1 MDENCPAFPEAN
13 VENRDGKCKRRQSG
27 ILKISRSPL
36 RTLKEADVSQK
47 IEQVGK
53 LRRSSRR
60 VSFAETK
67 EVKEFVTDKMMM
79 IIQDVEN
86 GIDSQKEN
94 QLNELERDMMSL
106 TTNFSIAGMD
116 SLLHAPLRTPLQQF
130 ETCDHIETVSKHQIF
145 PDSGIQM
152 RSEDAVQSSET
163 KVTSRLPKKIDFKS
177 FLTGFDSTEPTYS
190 NVCFDTG
197 EESGN
202 KSFSF
207 IRQNEVPKPQK
218 TIDFQTFLNS
228 IKHSDTDEN
237 NMVSMSSIFE
247 EPAMK
252 QTDFGITSTCN
263 MVDDIEIT
271 NDTLLQIN
279 SNKNLDPNR
288 TVLFLDQDNDME
300 FTRSHTIAINHFAMG
315 NTATPHSST
324 VPKNVETLGTEGP
337 THSPFLQD
345 KTIVFSGGEY
355 MDMTRSHTVP
365 IDVRKVEHLTHQNR
379 LTAVT
384 NQKNDKSILP
394 STPNEHKIFSD
405 NGYCSKINQ
414 NVTLGTSKLTSSSVS
429 ILSSFPSDK
438 AITFS
443 EANGVDITK
452 GQVITIDNGSLGQ
465 GRNEATVSNKMTRL
479 SNAGSVQSFFP
490 CDETMMFSEAN
501 DMDRTKSHTITID
514 SESFGKVT
522 NEALSSTRI
531 IPRLTEVDCSL
542 LSFPRDKTIM
552 FSEANDMDITK
563 SHTVTID
570 SGNLGEV
577 TNKTLASMKLTSRWS
592 TVGSILS
599 SFPTEKTMVFS
610 ESNDMDITK
619 SHTVAI
625 DSGKLGLIVNETSS
639 STRMT
644 PRLTAAGCPPL
655 SFPSDKT
662 MVFSAANDMDITKG
676 HTVPIDIGNP
686 GQVRN
691 EAMGFTRMPH
701 KLDVPGSIRS
711 FHNDKTMKLSEA
723 NDIDITKSHAATIE
737 SGNLRQVTNET
748 CASPKQASF
757 GTTVGCIPSSFPT
770 DKTMLFSEAND
781 MDVTENRT
789 VPIHSG
795 NPGQVR
801 NEAMGF
807 IRMPHK
813 LDLPGSIRSFH
824 SDKMML
830 SEANDMDISKSHIIP
845 IDRGNLNSVVSWT
858 MGSRMPFPN
867 GKTTVFSEAD
877 DLDITKSHTVA
888 MESGNI
894 RSVANHSMNLDK
906 KASIVNTVGS
916 VPSSFP
922 SDKTPV
928 FTEANDMDIT
938 KSHTVPIESGNLKSA
953 ANHNAGLN
961 KMISRQSIFRSIQPS
976 FPSGNTMVFSEA
988 NDMDMTRS
996 HTVAI
1001 ESGNLGLGINKMK
1014 GSMKLSSIGSTAGL
1028 ILSSFPSDET
1038 RAFSEANDRGRGKSH
1053 TVVSD
1058 SGNLGQVTNETF
1070 SLMKP
1075 TSTKNTLGSIMS
1087 SFPSEKTMVFSE
1099 SNDMDFTKSHVIAIG
1114 SENLRLV
1121 KNHTMG
1127 SSKKASIE
1135 NTAGSILSSF
1145 PSDKTMVFSE
1155 ANDMD
1160 ITKSHTVAIESG
1172 NVRPDA
1178 NHTMDSSKMTT
1189 RRSTAR
1195 STLSSFPGDKT
1206 VVFSEANDMDMTNS
1220 HTVPI
1225 DSDCHGKVTNEAFG
1239 RSGMIPRLTDAGC
1252 SLLSIPSDKT
1262 MVFSEA
1268 NDMDINKSHTVPI
1281 DGGNLGQ
1288 VRNETFGLMQ
1298 LTSTKNTVGSIMSSF
1313 PREKT
1318 MVFSEANDMDIT
1330 KSHTVAI
1337 ESGNDGRDANHTM
1350 DSSKITSRRN
1360 TARSALSSFPGYKT
1374 VVFSEA
1380 NNMDVTKSHTVPI
1393 DGESLRKVTN
1403 EALGS
1408 TGIIPRLTDAD
1419 CSLLSCPRDKTMVFS
1434 EANDMDIT
1442 KSHMFAIES
1451 GNVRPDANHTMDSS
1465 KMTTRRGTARSTLSS
1480 FAGDKTVVFSE
1491 ANDMDLTKSHT
1502 VPIDSGNLGHV
1513 RNETF
1518 SLMQTSTKNT
1528 VGSIM
1533 SSFPREKTMVFSEAN
1548 DVDITKSHTVAI
1560 ESVNDRPDANDTMDS
1575 SKITSRRN
1583 TARSALSSFPGDKT
1597 VVFSEANDM
1606 DMTKSHTVPI
1616 DSGNLGHVR
1625 NETFSLMQTSTKNT
1639 VGSIMSSFPS
1649 EKTMVFSEAND
1660 MDITKSHTVAIESG
1674 NDRPDANHTMDSS
1687 KITSRRHTARLALS
1701 SLPGNK
1707 TVLFSEANDMDITK
1721 SHTVPIDSEGLGK
1734 VTNEAFSSSGMIPRE
1749 TDAGGSPLSFPRDKT
1764 MVFSEANDMDITK
1777 SHTVAIESGN
1787 GRPDANPTMDSNK
1800 ITSRRNTARSTLSS
1814 FPGYKTVVFSE
1825 AHDMDGIKSHT
1836 VAIESG
1842 SLESTTN
1849 ESLASD
1855 KVDSRFNAPG
1865 SVLSFLPNDEFQVSE
1880 QVTAVT
1886 KIDTVPI
1893 HNKHDISSN
1902 YNVLQLV
1909 LEKGKNCFDN
1919 RSDNVEFANF
1929 QNTVQNTISNVSCV
1943 VHTRSPDSD
1952 SFTGHVESTIL
1963 NVGSGTEQE
1972 GEPVRSTR
1980 VTEVHE
1986 KLNGKGIKK
1995 YGLCATNS
2003 LDSNLMYSNDNAQE
2017 TRSVDDQSTEAA
2029 TEEFVRHKVSDAQS
2043 EGTANSAIAESISTA
2058 SKSLGHNQSRKS
2070 CLANMPSLQ
2079 KLNSITNVTY
2089 GIPVGESGHANWK
2102 TWDTKTRFSKQS
2114 SLVRDMFKYKISLG
2128 IFPPKL
2134 PNRENLYEAVN
2145 SNQQDATETSEEL
2158 CSSLLQNV
2166 TYKSNKL
2173 EGDSNI
2179 FKPNVGPEI
2188 NSVIQIESQIADH
2201 DQVENTR
2208 FDTTEPSHRLKSN
2221 DVPCLL
2227 IPEQFRKG
2235 ASPESHESVTG
2246 PDQFL
2251 GGSVM
2256 IKSVEQRLYQKR
2268 AWTEEE
2274 ENDNVCSK
2282 RKMRNLGPKDIDSSR
2297 QKATGARVVQWEGV
2311 ENKIMEENLLS
2322 MMTKSLNSTSSLDST
2337 KGDGTSAIAITPKCN
2352 LNTSLVIIEESELH
2366 EKLMDGQITVREFF
2380 KLLKVQTHAQKSRQ
2394 SELQVNVELDK
2405 SSAFE
2410 NWLAVKFIHRPKR
2423 EVYEEDSSALFAA
2436 IAELKEQLLDLDKLL
2451 SEVNLP
2457 LWKGVMQMTEEELQ
2471 QFRSCLNAKKTT
2483 FVKRTKVICHEQK
2496 VKLYSAQL
2504 NMLKEQRK
2512 LRNEYENSLD
2522 DMLHKMDDCLASL
2535 DLANLDHLGECCADV
2550 IDNDES
2556 MKQLEQTVT
2565 NGREELKKLQEEH
2578 RDMESQLAKVL
2589 AEKELKEK
2597 AANLCN
2603 LKEEFQELLEWT
2615 LFLYQDEQAVYQ
2627 FLYESLELTLKFGEP
2642 ENAGG
2647 VVSLG
2652 QKCRKILDFNLESVL
2667 DEDEAPLHSK
2677 FVHDLIMTY
2686 WKSQGSW
2693 HNVYTNESQLPMLL
2707 LDMSLVVSRYR
2718 LLGDELEYFLN
2729 WGSKFGILKTEIQPM
2744 GVKYL
2749 FTSYDALSKFELTFH
2764 LKPSYPWGPLQFT
2777 FNSWFGNISGEHI
2790 NEVLLT
2796 VKPGPKYLTRIVK
2809 SLFLMLLI
2817 IPGAL
2822 RFR

>member
-1 MDENCPAFPEAN
+1 MDENCPVFPEAN

-67 EVKEFVTDKMMM
+67 EVKEFVTDKMM

-116 SLLHAPLRTPLQQF
+116 ALLHAPLRTPLQQF
-130 ETCDHIETVSKHQIF
+130 EPCDHIETVSKHQIF

-152 RSEDAVQSSET
+152 RREDAVESSGT
-163 KVTSRLPKKIDFKS
+163 KVTSRLPKQIDFKS
-177 FLTGFDSTEPTYS
+177 FLTRFDSPEPTYS

-197 EESGN
+197 EERAN
-202 KSFSF
+202 KSFGS
-207 IRQNEVPKPQK
+207 IRQNEVPKLQK
-218 TIDFQTFLNS
+218 TIDFKTFLNS
-228 IKHSDTDEN
+228 TKQSDTDEN
-237 NMVSMSSIFE
+237 IMVSMSSIFE

-252 QTDFGITSTCN
+252 QTDFGVTSTCN
-263 MVDDIEIT
+263 AVEDIEIT

-288 TVLFLDQDNDME
+288 TLLFLDQDNDME
-300 FTRSHTIAINHFAMG
+300 FTSSHTIAINHFAMG
-315 NTATPHSST
+315 NSTTTHSST
-324 VPKNVETLGTEGP
+324 VPKNVERLGTEGP
-337 THSPFLQD
+337 FPFLKD
-345 KTIVFSGGEY
+345 KTIVFSGEEY
-355 MDMTRSHTVP
+355 MDMTRSDTVP
-365 IDVRKVEHLTHQNR
+365 IDVRQVEHLTNQNR

-384 NQKNDKSILP
+384 NQKTDRSILP
-394 STPNEHKIFSD
+394 SIPNEHKIFSD
-405 NGYCSKINQ
+405 NGYCGKMNQ
-414 NVTLGTSKLTSSSVS
+414 SVTLGTSKLTSSSVS
-429 ILSSFPSDK
+429 ILSSFPSDE

-443 EANGVDITK
+443 EANGVDIKK
-452 GQVITIDNGSLGQ
+452 GQGITIDNGSLRQ
-465 GRNEATVSNKMTRL
+465 GRNEAKVSNKMTRL
-479 SNAGSVQSFFP
+479 SNARPVLSSFP

-501 DMDRTKSHTITID
+501 DVDITKSHTITID

-522 NEALSSTRI
+522 NEALGSTGI

-563 SHTVTID
+563 RHTVTID

-577 TNKTLASMKLTSRWS
+577 TNKILASMKLATRRS

-599 SFPTEKTMVFS
+599 SFPTDKTMVIS
-610 ESNDMDITK
+610 ESNDMDFTK

-625 DSGKLGLIVNETSS
+625 DGGKLGLIVNEISS

-655 SFPSDKT
+655 SLPSDKT

-676 HTVPIDIGNP
+676 HTVPIDSVNP
-686 GQVRN
+686 VQVKN
-691 EAMGFTRMPH
+691 QIMGFTSMPH

-711 FHNDKTMKLSEA
+711 FHRDKTIK
-723 NDIDITKSHAATIE
+723 
-737 SGNLRQVTNET
+737 
-748 CASPKQASF
+748 
-757 GTTVGCIPSSFPT
+757 
-770 DKTMLFSEAND
+770 
-781 MDVTENRT
+781 
-789 VPIHSG
+789 
-795 NPGQVR
+795 
-801 NEAMGF
+801 
-807 IRMPHK
+807 
-813 LDLPGSIRSFH
+813 
-824 SDKMML
+824 L
-830 SEANDMDISKSHIIP
+830 SEANDMDITKSHTVTIESKNLGHVTNETYTSTKQASFGNNVGCIPSPFPIDKTMVFSEANDMDQSKSHISS
-845 IDRGNLNSVVSWT
+845 IDRGNLNSVVNWT
-858 MGSRMPFPN
+858 VGSRMPFPS

-877 DLDITKSHTVA
+877 DLDITKRHTVA
-888 MESGNI
+888 MESGNLG
-894 RSVANHSMNLDK
+894 SVANHSMDLDK
-906 KASIVNTVGS
+906 KASIVNTACS
-916 VPSSFP
+916 VPSSVP
-922 SDKTPV
+922 NDKTLL
-928 FTEANDMDIT
+928 FTKANDMDIT

-953 ANHNAGLN
+953 TNHNAGLN
-961 KMISRQSIFRSIQPS
+961 KMTSRQSIFRSIQPS
-976 FPSGNTMVFSEA
+976 FPSDNTMVFSEA
-988 NDMDMTRS
+988 NYMDMTRS

-1001 ESGNLGLGINKMK
+1001 ESGNLGLGTNKMN
-1014 GSMKLSSIGSTAGL
+1014 GSMKLTSIGSTAGL
-1028 ILSSFPSDET
+1028 VLSSFPSDET
-1038 RAFSEANDRGRGKSH
+1038 RAFSEANDRDITKSRTVTIESKSVGQVTNEALDFTRMTSKLNVPRSILSSFHSDSTMMLSEANEMDITKSH
-1053 TVVSD
+1053 TVAID

-1070 SLMKP
+1070 SLMKLA
-1075 TSTKNTLGSIMS
+1075 STKNTVGSIMS

-1099 SNDMDFTKSHVIAIG
+1099 SNDMDITKSHVIAIE

-1127 SSKKASIE
+1127 SSKKVSIE
-1135 NTAGSILSSF
+1135 NTAGSVLSSF

-1160 ITKSHTVAIESG
+1160 ITKSHVIAIESE
-1172 NVRPDA
+1172 NLRLVK
-1178 NHTMDSSKMTT
+1178 NHTMGSSKKV
-1189 RRSTAR
+1189 SIENTAG
-1195 STLSSFPGDKT
+1195 SVLSSFP
-1206 VVFSEANDMDMTNS
+1206 S
-1220 HTVPI
+1220 
-1225 DSDCHGKVTNEAFG
+1225 
-1239 RSGMIPRLTDAGC
+1239 
-1252 SLLSIPSDKT
+1252 
-1262 MVFSEA
+1262 
-1268 NDMDINKSHTVPI
+1268 
-1281 DGGNLGQ
+1281 
-1288 VRNETFGLMQ
+1288 
-1298 LTSTKNTVGSIMSSF
+1298 
-1313 PREKT
+1313 
-1318 MVFSEANDMDIT
+1318 
-1330 KSHTVAI
+1330 
-1337 ESGNDGRDANHTM
+1337 
-1350 DSSKITSRRN
+1350 
-1360 TARSALSSFPGYKT
+1360 
-1374 VVFSEA
+1374 
-1380 NNMDVTKSHTVPI
+1380 
-1393 DGESLRKVTN
+1393 
-1403 EALGS
+1403 
-1408 TGIIPRLTDAD
+1408 
-1419 CSLLSCPRDKTMVFS
+1419 DKTMVFS

-1442 KSHMFAIES
+1442 KSHVIAIESENLRLVKNHTMGSSKKVSIENTAGSVLSSFPSDKTMVFSEANDMDIIKSSPVAIES
-1451 GNVRPDANHTMDSS
+1451 GNVRPDANHTMDLS
-1465 KMTTRRGTARSTLSS
+1465 KIITRRSTARSTLSS
-1480 FAGDKTVVFSE
+1480 FPSDKTVVFSE
-1491 ANDMDLTKSHT
+1491 ANNMDIAKSHTFPTDSKSFGKVTNEALGSTGIIRRLTGADCSLLSFPSDKTMVFSEANGMDKPKSHTVAIVSGNGRPDANHTMDSSKMNSRRNTARSTLSSFPGYKTVVFSGANDMDRTKSHT
-1502 VPIDSGNLGHV
+1502 VPIDSESLGKV
-1513 RNETF
+1513 INEAF
-1518 SLMQTSTKNT
+1518 SSSGMVPRETDAG
-1528 VGSIM
+1528 GSLL
-1533 SSFPREKTMVFSEAN
+1533 SFPRA
-1548 DVDITKSHTVAI
+1548 
-1560 ESVNDRPDANDTMDS
+1560 
-1575 SKITSRRN
+1575 
-1583 TARSALSSFPGDKT
+1583 
-1597 VVFSEANDM
+1597 
-1606 DMTKSHTVPI
+1606 
-1616 DSGNLGHVR
+1616 
-1625 NETFSLMQTSTKNT
+1625 
-1639 VGSIMSSFPS
+1639 
-1649 EKTMVFSEAND
+1649 KTMVFSEAND
-1660 MDITKSHTVAIESG
+1660 MDITKSRTVAIESR
-1674 NDRPDANHTMDSS
+1674 NDRADANHTMDSS
-1687 KITSRRHTARLALS
+1687 KMTSRRNTAQSTFS
-1701 SLPGNK
+1701 SFPGYK
-1707 TVLFSEANDMDITK
+1707 TVVFSEANEMDGTK
-1721 SHTVPIDSEGLGK
+1721 SHTVPIDRESLGK
-1734 VTNEAFSSSGMIPRE
+1734 VINEAFSSSGMVPRE
-1749 TDAGGSPLSFPRDKT
+1749 TTAGGSLLSFPRDKT

-1777 SHTVAIESGN
+1777 SRTVAIESGN
-1787 GRPDANPTMDSNK
+1787 DRADANHTMDSSK
-1800 ITSRRNTARSTLSS
+1800 MTSRRNTARSTLSS
-1814 FPGYKTVVFSE
+1814 FPGYKTAVFSGANE
-1825 AHDMDGIKSHT
+1825 MDGTKSHT

-1855 KVDSRFNAPG
+1855 KVASRFNAPG
-1865 SVLSFLPNDEFQVSE
+1865 SVLSFLPNGKIQVSE
-1880 QVTAVT
+1880 PVTAVT

-1893 HNKHDISSN
+1893 HNKHDVSSN
-1902 YNVLQLV
+1902 YKILQLV
-1909 LEKGKNCFDN
+1909 LEKGKNCFVN
-1919 RSDNVEFANF
+1919 HSDNVEFASI
-1929 QNTVQNTISNVSCV
+1929 QNTVENTICNVNCV
-1943 VHTRSPDSD
+1943 VHTRRPD
-1952 SFTGHVESTIL
+1952 SFTGHAESTIL
-1963 NVGSGTEQE
+1963 NMGTGTEQE
-1972 GEPVRSTR
+1972 GEPVRSTC

-1995 YGLCATNS
+1995 YVLCTTNS
-2003 LDSNLMYSNDNAQE
+2003 LDSNLMCNNDNAQE
-2017 TRSVDDQSTEAA
+2017 TRSVDDQNPEAA
-2029 TEEFVRHKVSDAQS
+2029 PEEFVRHKVSDAQS
-2043 EGTANSAIAESISTA
+2043 EGTVNSAIAESISTA

-2102 TWDTKTRFSKQS
+2102 TLGTKTQFSKQH
-2114 SLVRDMFKYKISLG
+2114 SLVRDMSKYKISLG

-2134 PNRENLYEAVN
+2134 PNRENLYEAIN
-2145 SNQQDATETSEEL
+2145 SNQQDATKTSEEDL
-2158 CSSLLQNV
+2158 CSSLFQNV
-2166 TYKSNKL
+2166 TYTSNKL
-2173 EGDSNI
+2173 QGDSNI

-2201 DQVENTR
+2201 DQVENTI
-2208 FDTTEPSHRLKSN
+2208 FDKTEPSHCLKSS

-2227 IPEQFRKG
+2227 IPEQFRKE
-2235 ASPESHESVTG
+2235 ASPKSHENVTG

-2251 GGSVM
+2251 GGSIM
-2256 IKSVEQRLYQKR
+2256 IKSVDQRLYQKR

-2274 ENDNVCSK
+2274 ENENVGSK

-2297 QKATGARVVQWEGV
+2297 QKATGACVVQWEGL
-2311 ENKIMEENLLS
+2311 EHKIMEENLLG
-2322 MMTKSLNSTSSLDST
+2322 MMTKSLNSTSSLNST

-2423 EVYEEDSSALFAA
+2423 EVYEEDSSALSAA

-2457 LWKGVMQMTEEELQ
+2457 LWKDVMQMTEEELQ
-2471 QFRSCLNAKKTT
+2471 QFRSCLNVKKTT

-2496 VKLYSAQL
+2496 VQLYSAQL

-2535 DLANLDHLGECCADV
+2535 HLANLDHLGECCADV

-2565 NGREELKKLQEEH
+2565 NGCEELKKLQEEH

-2597 AANLCN
+2597 TANLCN

-2652 QKCRKILDFNLESVL
+2652 EKCRKILDLNLESVL
-2667 DEDEAPLHSK
+2667 DEDEAPLQSK
-2677 FVHDLIMTY
+2677 LVHDLIMTY
-2686 WKSQGSW
+2686 WKSRGSW
-2693 HNVYTNESQLPMLL
+2693 HNVYTNESQLPMFL

-2744 GVKYL
+2744 DVKYL